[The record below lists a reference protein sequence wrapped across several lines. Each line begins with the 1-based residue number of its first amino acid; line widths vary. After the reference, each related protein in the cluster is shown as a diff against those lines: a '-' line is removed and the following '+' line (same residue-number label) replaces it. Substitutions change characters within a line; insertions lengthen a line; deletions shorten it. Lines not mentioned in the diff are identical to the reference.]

1 MRWPLTGCPD
11 LRTIQR
17 QLEMLCQHF
26 DMEQDDRSKPYG
38 YRWLSHSKGFS
49 IPTLNEQESLLLMLA
64 E

>member
-1 MRWPLTGCPD
+1 
-11 LRTIQR
+11 
-17 QLEMLCQHF
+17 MLCQHF